1 MSTIPFSYHLF
12 HKPTQKHY
20 YGIKYAKG
28 CTPSDLWVTYFS
40 TSLPVKKLIKEYGE
54 NSFIVTVRK
63 TFSTP
68 SEALAWEHKVLR
80 RLRAAERPDWL
91 NRHNGG
97 SKFRGPKTHSPTA
110 RAKMSRK
117 VRGVPKTE
125 IHKQQISESIK
136 NYWNSTTELGSQ
148 RMKAAQEVSLQWRK
162 ENHDSFYSEERNNK
176 MANTK
181 RGCKRQYL
189 PDGSFI
195 MVKPSH

>member
-1 MSTIPFSYHLF
+1 L
-12 HKPTQKHY
+12 
-20 YGIKYAKG
+20 
-28 CTPSDLWVTYFS
+28 
-40 TSLPVKKLIKEYGE
+40 
-54 NSFIVTVRK
+54 
-63 TFSTP
+63 
-68 SEALAWEHKVLR
+68 EHKVLR
-80 RLRAAERPDWL
+80 RLRAAERSDWL

-97 SKFRGPKTHSPTA
+97 TKFRGPKEHSIIA

-117 VRGVPKTE
+117 VKGVQKSE
-125 IHKQQISESIK
+125 SHKQHISQSGK
-136 NYWNSTTELGSQ
+136 NYWTTANESGTQ
-148 RMKAAQEVSLQWRK
+148 RIKAAQEGSLQWRK